1 MRMSLWLAAVA
12 LCVGAGSNVL
22 AGGIFGLNPFAP
34 SNGTTVSP
42 LSAPSNGVNFSPLT
56 NSNASVSPPQGSSQ
70 ATFASPG
77 RTLAGP
83 AKLFNLLPTGL
94 GSFSNT
100 HYIGASMFP
109 TQTDQYLSQ
118 FGFQRLR

>member
-1 MRMSLWLAAVA
+1 MRMSLWMAAVA
-12 LCVGAGSNVL
+12 LCLGAGSAAR

-34 SNGTTVSP
+34 SNGTTVNP
-42 LSAPSNGVNFSPLT
+42 LSPPSNGVNFSPLT

-77 RTLAGP
+77 RMLAGP

-100 HYIGASMFP
+100 HYVGYSMFP
-109 TQTDQYLSQ
+109 SQTDQYLAQ